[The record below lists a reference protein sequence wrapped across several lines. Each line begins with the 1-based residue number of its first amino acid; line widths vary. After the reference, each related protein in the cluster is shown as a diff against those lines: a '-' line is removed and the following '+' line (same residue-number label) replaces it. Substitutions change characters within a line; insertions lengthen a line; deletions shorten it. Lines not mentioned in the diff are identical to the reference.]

1 MDIDKRAKLV
11 AAFEHMVENVGS
23 AIHEA
28 EEALEP
34 TIDEMVHNAQLLA
47 RDLYALSQEEAE
59 SLGNTLK
66 RDIHK
71 ANEVLN
77 RQSRELK
84 DWWSFDLELMED
96 RFAEMIARAAD
107 KSWLEFRAFESEA
120 HPANRYRSGEICNPG
135 TFACRA
141 CGSRSELIAIGQLEP
156 CEACGGEEFR
166 RVVS

>member
-1 MDIDKRAKLV
+1 MDIDKREKLV
-11 AAFEHMVENVGS
+11 AAFEHMVESVG
-23 AIHEA
+23 AALHEA

-34 TIDEMVHNAQLLA
+34 TIDEMVHNAEVLA
-47 RDLYALSQEEAE
+47 RDLYSLSQEEAE
-59 SLGNTLK
+59 SLGSTLK

-84 DWWSFDLELMED
+84 DWWSFDVEVVED
-96 RFAEMIARAAD
+96 KFVEMMTQIAD
-107 KSWLEFRAFESEA
+107 KTWLEVRAFESGA

-135 TFACRA
+135 SFACRA
-141 CGSRSELIAIGQLEP
+141 CGEKSELIAIGQLET
-156 CEACGGEEFR
+156 CESCGGDEFR